1 MKRYV
6 PAPLIMAIVL
16 LFTGCA
22 KDNYE
27 PPRAVL
33 TGRWFTRDS
42 PFRRLYTEESMCM
55 PCWV

>member
-1 MKRYV
+1 
-6 PAPLIMAIVL
+6 MAIVL

-33 TGRWFTRDS
+33 TGRVVYQGQ
-42 PFRRLYTEESMCM
+42 PLPAALYGGEYVYAMLGVKHRASAK
-55 PCWV
+55 